1 MGEGHTRAPL
11 GQWFSTGPAVRP
23 EDVRPR
29 LRTLPVTVAG
39 AVLPAPSR
47 PRQRCCRTPRSAQDG
62 PATRSGLARHAGG
75 AEGERPCRVTLSLG
89 TPLLQG
95 CPRAR
100 SCPAGLPASEF
111 AFQYEPSEGP
121 PRGAGTY
128 CSRALDPSAS
138 PVLLPPAHPPLSAEA
153 CPDSAGLSVLAGHL
167 HTADRTV
174 AWPLAPPQCREMEA
188 ACKRGDMERWDSA
201 TCWVPLSCLSVQS
214 HRGKW
219 QFKGCDHVRLS
230 GGRVSG
236 SPFLTFSTSA
246 PNRH

>member
-1 MGEGHTRAPL
+1 MPITSVLPKHGVGSEPNRSSQLLRCAWGSGGLLLSQLSVSGAACQSPAPESETPPREGRTRAPL

-62 PATRSGLARHAGG
+62 PAARSGLARHAGG

-111 AFQYEPSEGP
+111 AFQHEPSEGP

-138 PVLLPPAHPPLSAEA
+138 PVLLPPAHPPPLQK
-153 CPDSAGLSVLAGHL
+153 PVL
-167 HTADRTV
+167 TA
-174 AWPLAPPQCREMEA
+174 LAFR
-188 ACKRGDMERWDSA
+188 SSLA
-201 TCWVPLSCLSVQS
+201 TCTLRTPQWPG
-214 HRGKW
+214 H
-219 QFKGCDHVRLS
+219 
-230 GGRVSG
+230 
-236 SPFLTFSTSA
+236 
-246 PNRH
+246 